1 MLCGLFLCV
10 PIAIG
15 IVDSAVQKNA
25 CNFRFNAITHYSSLI
40 IHRSLLIIHLS
51 LLIYF
56 AGRETGV
63 ASGVKDS
70 TTTLSATTLGGW
82 GPKSTN
88 IAPFKTIFLF
98 F

>member
-15 IVDSAVQKNA
+15 IVVSAVQKMQVI
-25 CNFRFNAITHYSSLI
+25 CELTQSLI
-40 IHRSLLIIHLS
+40 IHCYSLIIHHA

-70 TTTLSATTLGGW
+70 TTTLSATTVGL
-82 GPKSTN
+82 
-88 IAPFKTIFLF
+88 TIGF
-98 F
+98 